1 MKRRIDGFLLGL
13 VAAVV
18 LASVY
23 PSLGARDGILH
34 PAFTNKLSV
43 ALIFFLHGI
52 GLSFK
57 ALKAG
62 TLHWRLHLLVQ
73 SCTFVLFPALG
84 LFAYRWG
91 GPWIASDLRL
101 GVFFLCALPSTVSS
115 SVAMTAAARG
125 NVAAALFN
133 ATASSLLG
141 VILTPL
147 WVSAVTSATGVGV
160 DVGKVVLDLC
170 CWLVLPLILGQAVR
184 PFLSGWAARNKA
196 RIHVVDRATIL
207 FLVYTSFCDSVLG
220 GVWTTHGVGTLAV
233 VLVLSAFLFFAVM
246 AVSNAVSRGLHFAEE
261 DRIAAMFCAS
271 KKSMATGVPMAQLM
285 FGQGP
290 NLGMV
295 VLPILIYHSFQLVV
309 AGVLSSRWAQRAES
323 PSPAK

>member
-1 MKRRIDGFLLGL
+1 MKRRVDGFLLGL

-73 SCTFVLFPALG
+73 SCTFVLFPVLG
-84 LFAYRWG
+84 LIAYRWG
-91 GPWIASDLRL
+91 GPWIPQDLRI

-141 VILTPL
+141 VVFTPL
-147 WVSAVTSATGVGV
+147 WVSAVTSAAGAGVS
-160 DVGKVVLDLC
+160 VGKVILDLC

-184 PFLSGWAARNKA
+184 PILAGWALRNKS

-220 GVWTTHGVGTLAV
+220 GVWTTHGLDTLAV
-233 VLVLSAFLFFAVM
+233 VLVLSAFLFFVVM
-246 AVSNAVSRGLHFAEE
+246 AFSSAVSRALHFTKE

-290 NLGMV
+290 ALGMV

-309 AGVLSSRWAQRAES
+309 AGVLASRWSRRADVIE
-323 PSPAK
+323 

>member
-1 MKRRIDGFLLGL
+1 MKRRVDGFLLGL
-13 VAAVV
+13 VGAVV

-23 PSLGARDGILH
+23 PKLGAQEGILH
-34 PAFTNKLSV
+34 PALTNKLSV

-73 SCTFVLFPALG
+73 CCTFVLFPLLG
-84 LFAYRWG
+84 LMIYHWG
-91 GPWIASDLRL
+91 GTTMPQDLRI

-133 ATASSLLG
+133 ATISSLLG
-141 VILTPL
+141 VVLTPL
-147 WVSAVTSATGVGV
+147 WVSAVTSASGAGV
-160 DVGKVVLDLC
+160 DVGKVVMDLC
-170 CWLVLPLILGQAVR
+170 RWLVLPLILGQVVR
-184 PFLSGWAARNKA
+184 PVLSGWAARNKS
-196 RIHVVDRATIL
+196 RIHLVDRATIL

-220 GVWTTHGVGTLAV
+220 GVWTTHGFGTLAV

-246 AVSNAVSRGLHFAEE
+246 AASSGVSRALRFPDE

-285 FGQGP
+285 FGRGP
-290 NLGMV
+290 ALGMV

-309 AGVLSSRWAQRAES
+309 AGVLASRWSRRRES
-323 PSPAK
+323 ATEA

>member
-1 MKRRIDGFLLGL
+1 MKRRIDGFLVGL
-13 VAAVV
+13 IAAVV

-23 PSLGARDGILH
+23 PSLGAREGILH
-34 PAFTNKLSV
+34 PAFTTKLSV

-52 GLSFK
+52 GLSFA

-73 SCTFVLFPALG
+73 SCTFVLFPLLG
-84 LFAYRWG
+84 FIIYRWG
-91 GPWIASDLRL
+91 GAWITQDLRM
-101 GVFFLCALPSTVSS
+101 GIFFLCALPSTVSS

-133 ATASSLLG
+133 ATISSLLG
-141 VILTPL
+141 VVFTPL
-147 WVSAVTSATGVGV
+147 WVSAVTSASGAGV
-160 DVGKVVLDLC
+160 DVGHVVLDLAR
-170 CWLVLPLILGQAVR
+170 WLVLPLILGQAVR
-184 PFLSGWAARNKA
+184 PFLSGWAARNKS
-196 RIHVVDRATIL
+196 RIHLVDRATIL

-220 GVWTTHGVGTLAV
+220 GVWTSNGIGTLALILV
-233 VLVLSAFLFFAVM
+233 VSALLFFTVM
-246 AVSNAVSRGLHFAEE
+246 VVSNTGARVLGFPDE

-285 FGQGP
+285 FGHGGA
-290 NLGMV
+290 LGLV

-309 AGVLSSRWAQRAES
+309 AGMFASRWARRSEARRVT
-323 PSPAK
+323 